1 MERNREQNDKRDNEK
16 EKCTINLYR
25 FNLTIE
31 HTLVLEC
38 ILLKFSSKLIL
49 SFSQDMPTN
58 LFTTKQEI
66 LHMLISKPNKD
77 FNELISRI
85 KQSFYQV
92 DLRNQTEFFKG

>member
-1 MERNREQNDKRDNEK
+1 MERNREQNDKRDNER

-25 FNLTIE
+25 FNLIIE
-31 HTLVLEC
+31 PTLVPES
-38 ILLKFSSKLIL
+38 ILLKFSTKLIL

-66 LHMLISKPNKD
+66 LHMLISKPIKD

-92 DLRNQTEFFKG
+92 DLRNQSEFFKD